1 MVQRTSAGEIR
12 RTGRAT
18 QGVTVMNVKDGD
30 RISAVALVVESD
42 SDDVGD
48 ADEAEGPDD
57 AQQEI
62 SEEVPAEE

>member
-1 MVQRTSAGEIR
+1 
-12 RTGRAT
+12 
-18 QGVTVMNVKDGD
+18 MNVKDGD